1 MSIDSTALG
10 CTATSRSLSPSSWS
24 ETCPPL
30 LRDPRSLVVDLHRMH
45 RPAPGTAVVGV
56 LDQTGRVAAGASFTG
71 LSSTGLSST
80 GLPSTGSALGQRSGG
95 GDGWQYRNA
104 ILAHLRRI
112 IPHDLRRTSPARTA
126 VLMLCRPGS
135 HGWTAEDGAW
145 MWALQDASTL
155 HGLRCGAYLTLTD
168 EGWQVLGDSRR
179 GRTPHSGS
187 WAQETV
193 RSVSSLPVRAL
204 LEPVG
209 HTGAPASYERAA
221 AERPYREPHG
231 HSQLQPAR

>member
-1 MSIDSTALG
+1 MDSMDSTALG
-10 CTATSRSLSPSSWS
+10 CTVPSRSLSPTSWS

-30 LRDPRSLVVDLHRMH
+30 LRDPRSLVTDLHRMH

-56 LDQTGRVAAGASFTG
+56 LDQNGRVAAGASFPGTHP
-71 LSSTGLSST
+71 T
-80 GLPSTGSALGQRSGG
+80 QRTGG

-126 VLMLCRPGS
+126 VLMLCRPGGHS
-135 HGWTAEDGAW
+135 WTAEDGAW

-155 HGLRCGAYLTLTD
+155 HGLRCGAYVTLTD
-168 EGWQVLGDSRR
+168 EGWQVVGDSRR

-187 WAQETV
+187 WAQEAV

-204 LEPVG
+204 LEPVRT
-209 HTGAPASYERAA
+209 HRSPSAVRAGS
-221 AERPYREPHG
+221 R
-231 HSQLQPAR
+231 

>member
-1 MSIDSTALG
+1 MDSTALG
-10 CTATSRSLSPSSWS
+10 CTVTSRSLSPSSWS

-30 LRDPRSLVVDLHRMH
+30 LRDPRSLVAELHRMH

-56 LDQTGRVAAGASFTG
+56 LDQTGRVAAGASFAASA
-71 LSSTGLSST
+71 SS
-80 GLPSTGSALGQRSGG
+80 QRSGG

-104 ILAHLRRI
+104 LLAHLRRI

-126 VLMLCRPGS
+126 VLMLCRPGG
-135 HGWTAEDGAW
+135 HAWTTEDGAW

-187 WAQETV
+187 WVQETV

-204 LEPVG
+204 LEPVRA
-209 HTGAPASYERAA
+209 HGAQSAVRAGS
-221 AERPYREPHG
+221 R
-231 HSQLQPAR
+231 